1 MVTQGVEPTITTRGR
16 RRPQRA
22 NSAQGAGRPRIT
34 TPSQNRKKGRGWHT
48 NRAGRRALLVSRPA
62 ISCRDPKRFEPTIA
76 TRGSRGRGDY
86 RGVGVRCCTVALL
99 CCAAL
104 LCCTV
109 ALLCCAALCYCSGPR
124 PRVTTLSCA
133 VLYCCVAVLLRC
145 CTVALLYGAVLLCC
159 TVVLLSGGL
168 IELQPSR

>member
-1 MVTQGVEPTITTRGR
+1 MVTQGVEPTITTRGGR
-16 RRPQRA
+16 RTQHA

-62 ISCRDPKRFEPTIA
+62 ISCSNPKRFEPTVA
-76 TRGSRGRGDY
+76 TRGSRLSVITQ
-86 RGVGVRCCTVALL
+86 GVGVRCCTVALLCCAALLCCTVALL

-124 PRVTTLSCA
+124 PRVTTLSCHP
-133 VLYCCVAVLLRC
+133 VVRPHSQHRK
-145 CTVALLYGAVLLCC
+145 VALRG
-159 TVVLLSGGL
+159 TEVVTSQRPKTG
-168 IELQPSR
+168 Q